1 MCSCPAVFHMWKRAN
16 QVARDKLRIIEIR
29 SISEGLREV
38 IARSAGTKKA
48 GYDFIV
54 VGAGTAGCVLAARL
68 TETAAARVLLLEAGA
83 GAPLPDMAL
92 PPMWASLSGSTADW
106 ADQTVPQPPYGT
118 VVAWPRGRGLGGSS
132 SINAMN
138 FGRGHRSSYDAW
150 DVPGWRFNELMPYF
164 RRSEHA
170 PQRDPALRGV
180 SGPLTVGPAE
190 HRHPIAEAGLTAAEQ
205 AGFHAATDISGGL
218 EEGFGWCDLN
228 IVAGRRQSAADAYLT
243 PALDRPNLQVIT
255 DAFVHRVI
263 VREGRCRGVEYSVGT
278 NFTVAECVRGGEVVL
293 AAGTIGTAQLLLL
306 SGIGSAAHLR
316 EHNIT
321 VVMDLPGVGQNL
333 HDHPM
338 CGVVYEAAQPVPPGV
353 NNHGEAQGLVRTG
366 TLDGFDGPDVQIM
379 FVDVPL
385 RQETLPGPPI
395 GHGYTVISAVMTPQ
409 SRGTVRLVSSRP
421 GAHPRIDPRYY
432 TECRDLAAMVAGLC
446 IARTIGNSKALRPWR
461 HREVWPGAMVADNDL
476 LQHVPQNLRSYS
488 HYAGSCRLGSDR
500 LAVVD
505 SALRVHGI
513 TGLRVGDASV
523 MPTPV
528 SANINATVY
537 AIAERAAELLR

>member
-1 MCSCPAVFHMWKRAN
+1 M
-16 QVARDKLRIIEIR
+16 
-29 SISEGLREV
+29 
-38 IARSAGTKKA
+38 IAHAADIQRA

-68 TETAAARVLLLEAGA
+68 TETAAARVLLLEAGR
-83 GAPLPDMAL
+83 GAPLPEMAV
-92 PPMWASLSGSTADW
+92 PPMWPSLSGSTADW
-106 ADQTVPQPPYGT
+106 SDQTVPQPPCGT

-138 FGRGHRSSYDAW
+138 FVRGHRSSHDAW
-150 DVPGWRFNELMPYF
+150 GVPGWGFDDLVPYF

-180 SGPLTVGPAE
+180 GGPLAVGPAE
-190 HRHPIAEAGLTAAEQ
+190 HPHPIAQAGLTAAEQ

-228 IVAGRRQSAADAYLT
+228 IIAGRRQSAADAYLT
-243 PALDRPNLQVIT
+243 PARDRRNLDVIT
-255 DAFVHRVI
+255 DALVHRVI
-263 VREGRCRGVEYSVGT
+263 VREGQCRGVEYSVGT
-278 NFTVAECVRGGEVVL
+278 KFAVAECVRGGEVVL
-293 AAGTIGTAQLLLL
+293 AAGTIGSAQLLLL

-316 EHNIT
+316 EHDLT
-321 VVMDLPGVGQNL
+321 VIADLPGVGRNL

-353 NNHGEAQGLVRTG
+353 NNHGEVQGLIRTG
-366 TLDGFDGPDVQIM
+366 ILDGFDGPDVQIM

-385 RQETLPGPPI
+385 RQTTLPGPPI

-409 SRGTVRLVSSRP
+409 SRGTVRLASGTP
-421 GAHPRIDPRYY
+421 GAPPRIDPRYY
-432 TECRDLAAMVAGLC
+432 TECRDLATMAAGLC
-446 IARTIGNSKALRPWR
+446 IARGIGYSKALRPWR
-461 HREVWPGAMVADNDL
+461 HREAWPGTMITDKALA
-476 LQHVPQNLRSYS
+476 QRVPHNLRSYS
-488 HYAGSCRLGSDR
+488 HYAGSCRMGSDP

-505 SALRVHGI
+505 PALRVHGI
-513 TGLRVGDASV
+513 TGLRVADASI

-537 AIAERAAELLR
+537 AIAERAAELFR